1 MTIIRANTASTGRR
15 TTTGGVVPASW
26 VYNKTMATETVTLE
40 GHIIDSLI
48 LAKVLD
54 TILQRSGTFTIKEM
68 HVGATREDA
77 STATIAVHADSPQRL
92 GAILHAVQPHGA
104 VVEHAV
110 DCTLEPAPKD
120 GVLPDAFY
128 ATSHLRT
135 QIRLNHQWL
144 DVDAIEMD
152 LAIRVTLDPPAARTI
167 PMADVKAGDL
177 IVTGRTGVRVFPLE
191 RPHERDAFAFM
202 AADVSS
208 ERPHH
213 TMIADVANR
222 MRMIR
227 DNRQMVG
234 PDGQAACHPDLGT
247 KVLFVGGPAIIH
259 AGGREALSWL
269 IESGFIHVLFCGNA
283 LAAHDMEAGL
293 FGTSLGYGL
302 RAGCAVPHGHEHHL
316 RTINRVRKA
325 GSLTRAVES
334 GLIQDGVIASCVRQ
348 HVDMVLAGSIR
359 DDGPLPDVITDTRHA
374 QEAMRAALPGV
385 GLALLVATTL
395 HAIATG
401 NCLPAKVPTV
411 CVDIN
416 PAVPTKLSDRG
427 SFQSIGLVMDAAS
440 FLRQLAQALGW
451 QG

>member
-1 MTIIRANTASTGRR
+1 
-15 TTTGGVVPASW
+15 
-26 VYNKTMATETVTLE
+26 MATETVTLE

-92 GAILHAVQPHGA
+92 TAILHAIQPHGA

-110 DCTLEPAPKD
+110 DCTLEPAPKG

-128 ATSHLRT
+128 ATSHLKT
-135 QIRLNHQWL
+135 QIRFNSQWL
-144 DVDAIEMD
+144 DVNAIEMD
-152 LAIRVTLDPPAARTI
+152 LAIRVTLDPPTARTI

-213 TMIADVANR
+213 PMIADVAKR

-227 DNRQMVG
+227 DNRQKPHASG
-234 PDGQAACHPDLGT
+234 KAAGDPGT
-247 KVLFVGGPAIIH
+247 KVLFVGGPAIVH

-283 LAAHDMEAGL
+283 LAAHDMEASL

-316 RTINRVRKA
+316 RTINRVRNA
-325 GSLTRAVES
+325 GSLARAVES
-334 GLIQDGVIASCVRQ
+334 GLIQDGIIASCVRQ
-348 HVDMVLAGSIR
+348 HVNMVLAGSIR
-359 DDGPLPDVITDTRHA
+359 DDGPLPDVITDTRQA
-374 QEAMRAALPGV
+374 QEAMRVALPGV

-451 QG
+451 KG

>member
-1 MTIIRANTASTGRR
+1 
-15 TTTGGVVPASW
+15 
-26 VYNKTMATETVTLE
+26 MATETVTLE

-54 TILQRSGTFTIKEM
+54 TILQENGTFTINKM

-77 STATIAVHADSPQRL
+77 SSAAITVHADSPQRL
-92 GAILHAVQPHGA
+92 AAILDAIQPHGA
-104 VVEHAV
+104 VLEHAV
-110 DCTLEPAPKD
+110 DCTVEPAPKD
-120 GVLPDAFY
+120 GVLPDSFY

-135 QIRLNHQWL
+135 QIHLNRQWL

-152 LAIRVTLDPPAARTI
+152 LAVRVTMDPPAARAV
-167 PMADVKAGDL
+167 PMTDVKAGNL
-177 IVTGRTGVRVFPLE
+177 IVTGRSGVRVFPLE
-191 RPHERDAFAFM
+191 RPKERDAFAFM

-213 TMIADVANR
+213 AMIADVAKR
-222 MRMIR
+222 IRMIR
-227 DNRQMVG
+227 DNRQ
-234 PDGQAACHPDLGT
+234 QAHTSGEAASDPDLGT

-283 LAAHDMEAGL
+283 LAAHDMEASL

-302 RAGCAVPHGHEHHL
+302 HAGCAVPHGHEHHL
-316 RTINRVRKA
+316 RTINRVRNA
-325 GSLTRAVES
+325 GSLKHAVES
-334 GLIQDGVIASCVRQ
+334 GLIRDGVIASCIRQ
-348 HVDMVLAGSIR
+348 NVDMVLAGSIR
-359 DDGPLPDVITDTRHA
+359 DDGPLPDVITDTTQA
-374 QEAMRAALPGV
+374 QTAMRAALPGV

-440 FLRQLAQALGW
+440 FLRQLAQALGAP
-451 QG
+451 

>member
-1 MTIIRANTASTGRR
+1 MVNERPNPDVEYN
-15 TTTGGVVPASW
+15 VV
-26 VYNKTMATETVTLE
+26 MATETVTLE

-54 TILQRSGTFTIKEM
+54 TILQGNGAFTIEEM
-68 HVGATREDA
+68 RVGSTREDSSSA
-77 STATIAVHADSPQRL
+77 RIAVQADSPERL
-92 GAILHAVQPHGA
+92 AGILQAIQPHGA
-104 VVEHAV
+104 VLEHAV

-120 GVLPDAFY
+120 GVLPDSFY

-135 QIRLNHQWL
+135 QIRLDDQWIE
-144 DVDAIEMD
+144 VDAIEMD
-152 LAIRVTLDPPAARTI
+152 VAIRVTLAP
-167 PMADVKAGDL
+167 PMARAVPMAEVKAGDL

-191 RPHERDAFAFM
+191 RPRERDAFAFM
-202 AADVSS
+202 TAGVSS
-208 ERPHH
+208 ERPHQ
-213 TMIADVANR
+213 TIIIDVANR
-222 MRMIR
+222 MRAIR
-227 DNRQMVG
+227 DHRQQG
-234 PDGQAACHPDLGT
+234 RPSDSDCAA

-283 LAAHDMEAGL
+283 LAAHDMEASL

-302 RAGCAVPHGHEHHL
+302 RAGCAVTHGHEHHL
-316 RTINRVRKA
+316 RTINRVRHA
-325 GSLTRAVES
+325 GSLKHAVES
-334 GLIQDGVIASCVRQ
+334 GLIRDGVIASCVRND
-348 HVDMVLAGSIR
+348 VDVVLAGSIR
-359 DDGPLPDVITDTRHA
+359 DDGPLPDVITDTVEA
-374 QEAMRAALPGV
+374 QRAMRAALPGV

-395 HAIATG
+395 HAVATG

-440 FLRQLAQALGW
+440 FLRQLAQELGR